1 MEKIR
6 VRSNLGRA
14 ELRFHRIHQPK
25 TPLAFMTDVTWGG
38 PHPVLSVES
47 SR

>member
-6 VRSNLGRA
+6 ERSNLGRA